1 MTTEPDLPT
10 TIPAT
15 LARAVER
22 YGSSEA
28 LVDESLRLDYP
39 ALAARV
45 DEAARG
51 LIASGIVPGDRV
63 GIWAPNI
70 AEWVIASLAVHT
82 TGAALVTLNTRFKG
96 HEAAYILA
104 KSGARMLLTVNGFLG
119 FDYVAM
125 LREAGVPDTLEEIVV
140 LRGDLPDGTTAWQDL
155 LDRSSRTEVDAARKR
170 AAAIGPDDLSDILF
184 TSGTTGKP
192 KGAMLRHGA
201 SVRAY
206 DTWADVVG
214 LRHGDRYLIINP
226 FFHAFGLKAGILA
239 SLIKGATIIPHA
251 VFDVPSVMQRVAEE
265 RVSMLPGPPA
275 IYQTILDHPD
285 LASFDLSTLRLAVTG
300 SATVPVEMI
309 RRMRRELPFQ
319 NIVTG
324 YGLTETHG
332 ISTMCRHD
340 DDDETIAYT
349 AGRPIPGMELRIVD
363 DKGRDL
369 AVGQPGEV
377 LLRGYNLMTGYY
389 DEPEATATTISAD
402 GWLAT
407 GDIGVV
413 DDRGNLRITDRSKD
427 MFITGGF
434 NAYPAEIENILMNH
448 PGIGQVA
455 VIGIPDHRLGEVGM
469 AWVVPRSG
477 VQLEPDEIIAWA
489 RENMANFKAPRRV
502 AIVDALP
509 LNASGKVLKF
519 ELRTMASDG
528 PPAGDSPA
536 TPAP

>member
-1 MTTEPDLPT
+1 
-10 TIPAT
+10 
-15 LARAVER
+15 
-22 YGSSEA
+22 
-28 LVDESLRLDYP
+28 
-39 ALAARV
+39 
-45 DEAARG
+45 
-51 LIASGIVPGDRV
+51 
-63 GIWAPNI
+63 
-70 AEWVIASLAVHT
+70 
-82 TGAALVTLNTRFKG
+82 
-96 HEAAYILA
+96 
-104 KSGARMLLTVNGFLG
+104 
-119 FDYVAM
+119 
-125 LREAGVPDTLEEIVV
+125 
-140 LRGDLPDGTTAWQDL
+140 
-155 LDRSSRTEVDAARKR
+155 
-170 AAAIGPDDLSDILF
+170 
-184 TSGTTGKP
+184 
-192 KGAMLRHGA
+192 
-201 SVRAY
+201 
-206 DTWADVVG
+206 
-214 LRHGDRYLIINP
+214 
-226 FFHAFGLKAGILA
+226 
-239 SLIKGATIIPHA
+239 
-251 VFDVPSVMQRVAEE
+251 MQRVAEE

-340 DDDETIAYT
+340 DDDETIAFT

-455 VIGIPDHRLGEVGM
+455 VIGIPDHRMGEVGM

-477 VQLEPDEIIAWA
+477 VQLDPDEIIAWA

-519 ELRTMASDG
+519 ELRTMAADG
-528 PPAGDSPA
+528 PASGDSPA

>member
-1 MTTEPDLPT
+1 
-10 TIPAT
+10 
-15 LARAVER
+15 
-22 YGSSEA
+22 
-28 LVDESLRLDYP
+28 
-39 ALAARV
+39 
-45 DEAARG
+45 
-51 LIASGIVPGDRV
+51 
-63 GIWAPNI
+63 
-70 AEWVIASLAVHT
+70 
-82 TGAALVTLNTRFKG
+82 
-96 HEAAYILA
+96 
-104 KSGARMLLTVNGFLG
+104 
-119 FDYVAM
+119 
-125 LREAGVPDTLEEIVV
+125 
-140 LRGDLPDGTTAWQDL
+140 
-155 LDRSSRTEVDAARKR
+155 
-170 AAAIGPDDLSDILF
+170 
-184 TSGTTGKP
+184 
-192 KGAMLRHGA
+192 
-201 SVRAY
+201 
-206 DTWADVVG
+206 
-214 LRHGDRYLIINP
+214 
-226 FFHAFGLKAGILA
+226 
-239 SLIKGATIIPHA
+239 
-251 VFDVPSVMQRVAEE
+251 
-265 RVSMLPGPPA
+265 
-275 IYQTILDHPD
+275 
-285 LASFDLSTLRLAVTG
+285 LAVTG

-340 DDDETIAYT
+340 DDDETIAFT

-455 VIGIPDHRLGEVGM
+455 VIGIPDHRMGEVGM

-477 VQLEPDEIIAWA
+477 VQLDPDEIIAWA

-519 ELRTMASDG
+519 ELRTMAADG
-528 PPAGDSPA
+528 PTSGDSPA

>member
-1 MTTEPDLPT
+1 
-10 TIPAT
+10 
-15 LARAVER
+15 
-22 YGSSEA
+22 
-28 LVDESLRLDYP
+28 
-39 ALAARV
+39 
-45 DEAARG
+45 
-51 LIASGIVPGDRV
+51 
-63 GIWAPNI
+63 
-70 AEWVIASLAVHT
+70 
-82 TGAALVTLNTRFKG
+82 
-96 HEAAYILA
+96 
-104 KSGARMLLTVNGFLG
+104 
-119 FDYVAM
+119 
-125 LREAGVPDTLEEIVV
+125 
-140 LRGDLPDGTTAWQDL
+140 
-155 LDRSSRTEVDAARKR
+155 
-170 AAAIGPDDLSDILF
+170 
-184 TSGTTGKP
+184 
-192 KGAMLRHGA
+192 MLRHGA

-519 ELRTMASDG
+519 ELRTMALGRPSGRRLPRHTRTLRPRTDPNTQENQWTSPETSPSSPEVHPG
-528 PPAGDSPA
+528 WERPRPDTCTRPAPTSCSSTA
-536 TPAP
+536 TPSGRRRSWPSSASGHPRPSGMPPRRRTPPPRSPMRRISDRCGSS

>member
-1 MTTEPDLPT
+1 
-10 TIPAT
+10 
-15 LARAVER
+15 
-22 YGSSEA
+22 
-28 LVDESLRLDYP
+28 
-39 ALAARV
+39 
-45 DEAARG
+45 
-51 LIASGIVPGDRV
+51 
-63 GIWAPNI
+63 
-70 AEWVIASLAVHT
+70 
-82 TGAALVTLNTRFKG
+82 
-96 HEAAYILA
+96 
-104 KSGARMLLTVNGFLG
+104 MLLTVNGFLG

-155 LDRSSRTEVDAARKR
+155 LDRSSRTEADAARKR

-340 DDDETIAYT
+340 DDDETIAFT

-455 VIGIPDHRLGEVGM
+455 VIGIPDHRMGEVGM

-477 VQLEPDEIIAWA
+477 VQLDPDEIIAWA

-519 ELRTMASDG
+519 ELRTMAADG
-528 PPAGDSPA
+528 PTSGDSPA

>member
-1 MTTEPDLPT
+1 
-10 TIPAT
+10 
-15 LARAVER
+15 
-22 YGSSEA
+22 
-28 LVDESLRLDYP
+28 
-39 ALAARV
+39 
-45 DEAARG
+45 
-51 LIASGIVPGDRV
+51 
-63 GIWAPNI
+63 
-70 AEWVIASLAVHT
+70 
-82 TGAALVTLNTRFKG
+82 
-96 HEAAYILA
+96 
-104 KSGARMLLTVNGFLG
+104 
-119 FDYVAM
+119 
-125 LREAGVPDTLEEIVV
+125 
-140 LRGDLPDGTTAWQDL
+140 
-155 LDRSSRTEVDAARKR
+155 
-170 AAAIGPDDLSDILF
+170 
-184 TSGTTGKP
+184 
-192 KGAMLRHGA
+192 
-201 SVRAY
+201 VRAY

-340 DDDETIAYT
+340 DDDETIAFT

-455 VIGIPDHRLGEVGM
+455 VIGIPDHRMGEVGM

-477 VQLEPDEIIAWA
+477 VQLDPDEIIAWA

-519 ELRTMASDG
+519 ELRTMAADG
-528 PPAGDSPA
+528 PTSGDSPA

>member
-1 MTTEPDLPT
+1 M
-10 TIPAT
+10 
-15 LARAVER
+15 
-22 YGSSEA
+22 
-28 LVDESLRLDYP
+28 
-39 ALAARV
+39 
-45 DEAARG
+45 
-51 LIASGIVPGDRV
+51 PGDRV

-82 TGAALVTLNTRFKG
+82 TGAAVVTLNTRFKG
-96 HEAAYILA
+96 HEAAYILE

-125 LREAGVPDTLEEIVV
+125 LREAGVPETLEEIVV
-140 LRGDLPDGTTAWQDL
+140 LRGDLPEGTTAWQDL
-155 LDRSSRTEVDAARKR
+155 LDRSDRTEADAARTR

-214 LRHGDRYLIINP
+214 LQHGDRYLIVNP

-363 DKGRDL
+363 DRGRDL

-389 DEPEATATTISAD
+389 DEPEATAATISDD

-427 MFITGGF
+427 MFITG
-434 NAYPAEIENILMNH
+434 ASTPT
-448 PGIGQVA
+448 
-455 VIGIPDHRLGEVGM
+455 RR
-469 AWVVPRSG
+469 RS
-477 VQLEPDEIIAWA
+477 
-489 RENMANFKAPRRV
+489 
-502 AIVDALP
+502 
-509 LNASGKVLKF
+509 
-519 ELRTMASDG
+519 RTS
-528 PPAGDSPA
+528 
-536 TPAP
+536 

>member
-1 MTTEPDLPT
+1 
-10 TIPAT
+10 
-15 LARAVER
+15 
-22 YGSSEA
+22 
-28 LVDESLRLDYP
+28 
-39 ALAARV
+39 
-45 DEAARG
+45 
-51 LIASGIVPGDRV
+51 
-63 GIWAPNI
+63 
-70 AEWVIASLAVHT
+70 
-82 TGAALVTLNTRFKG
+82 
-96 HEAAYILA
+96 
-104 KSGARMLLTVNGFLG
+104 
-119 FDYVAM
+119 
-125 LREAGVPDTLEEIVV
+125 
-140 LRGDLPDGTTAWQDL
+140 
-155 LDRSSRTEVDAARKR
+155 
-170 AAAIGPDDLSDILF
+170 
-184 TSGTTGKP
+184 
-192 KGAMLRHGA
+192 MLRHGA

-340 DDDETIAYT
+340 DDDETIAFT

-455 VIGIPDHRLGEVGM
+455 VIGIPDHRMGEVGM

-477 VQLEPDEIIAWA
+477 VQLDPDEIIAWA

-519 ELRTMASDG
+519 ELRTMAADG
-528 PPAGDSPA
+528 PTSGDSPA

>member
-1 MTTEPDLPT
+1 
-10 TIPAT
+10 
-15 LARAVER
+15 
-22 YGSSEA
+22 
-28 LVDESLRLDYP
+28 
-39 ALAARV
+39 
-45 DEAARG
+45 
-51 LIASGIVPGDRV
+51 
-63 GIWAPNI
+63 
-70 AEWVIASLAVHT
+70 
-82 TGAALVTLNTRFKG
+82 
-96 HEAAYILA
+96 
-104 KSGARMLLTVNGFLG
+104 
-119 FDYVAM
+119 
-125 LREAGVPDTLEEIVV
+125 
-140 LRGDLPDGTTAWQDL
+140 
-155 LDRSSRTEVDAARKR
+155 
-170 AAAIGPDDLSDILF
+170 
-184 TSGTTGKP
+184 
-192 KGAMLRHGA
+192 
-201 SVRAY
+201 
-206 DTWADVVG
+206 VG

-340 DDDETIAYT
+340 DDDETIAFT

-389 DEPEATATTISAD
+389 DEPEATATTISPD

-448 PGIGQVA
+448 PSVGQVA
-455 VIGIPDHRLGEVGM
+455 VIGIPDHRMGEVGM

-477 VQLEPDEIIAWA
+477 VQLDPDEIIAWA

-519 ELRTMASDG
+519 ELRTMAADG
-528 PPAGDSPA
+528 PTSGDSPA